1 MARRQ
6 PLSFSQEDLRVLAEE
21 RYEHPDPRV
30 QKRLEVLWLISQK
43 VTHLR
48 AAKLAG
54 VSRATAERYVA
65 CYRQG
70 GVAAL
75 RHFDWCKPVS
85 ALEQHRDSLAES
97 FRQNPPHTVAEA
109 CVRIKEETGLERRP
123 TQVRAFLKRAG
134 LEMALRGRHAVAAQ
148 ENRGGA
154 RRHAGGVSGAETG
167 TSFGGSS
174 RRCGALVLR

>member
-1 MARRQ
+1 MAKRQ
-6 PLSFSQEDLRVLAEE
+6 PLSFSQEDLRILAQE

-43 VTHLR
+43 VTHLQ

-70 GVAAL
+70 GVEAL

-85 ALEQHRDSLAES
+85 ALEQHRDTLEES
-97 FRQNPPHTVAEA
+97 FRQHPPHTVAEA
-109 CVRIKEETGLERRP
+109 CARIKEETGLERRP
-123 TQVRAFLKRAG
+123 TQVRAFLKKCWA
-134 LEMALRGRHAVAAQ
+134 
-148 ENRGGA
+148 
-154 RRHAGGVSGAETG
+154 
-167 TSFGGSS
+167 
-174 RRCGALVLR
+174 